1 MFAKALGFQVVASD
15 AAERAAVVA
24 RALIANSSVRLRRE
38 DALGLF
44 REPRHDGA
52 AVAARHVGRAFTSEQ
67 AEWIDRALAHA
78 RWHGEP
84 RRSLLQLLVVKLLLR
99 LYPMSLP
106 SATDAAAAA
115 QGDFDRVS
123 PRRLGHYLRARQQL
137 TLSAVWKVAQDVN
150 AGVFGGRGTAQ
161 RGDAR
166 EVIAATEADILY
178 LDPPYA
184 GTTRYENAYAVID
197 ELLDDRPP
205 AGRAPTLDQLL
216 TAADHVPLVVLSYG
230 GPTTTLTDLEAQVER
245 HRPVLRALAVP
256 YAHLRSI
263 ATKEKTDGNHE
274 FLIVAGR

>member
-1 MFAKALGFQVVASD
+1 MAPVWPLATSVAPSPPSRPSGST
-15 AAERAAVVA
+15 ARSRTRAGTV
-24 RALIANSSVRLRRE
+24 S
-38 DALGLF
+38 
-44 REPRHDGA
+44 PGA
-52 AVAARHVGRAFTSEQ
+52 ACS
-67 AEWIDRALAHA
+67 
-78 RWHGEP
+78 
-84 RRSLLQLLVVKLLLR
+84 QLLVVKLVLR

-137 TLSAVWKVAQDVN
+137 TMSAVWKVAQDVN

-166 EVIAATEADILY
+166 DVIAATEADVLY
-178 LDPPYA
+178 LDPPYV
-184 GTTRYENAYAVID
+184 GTTRYEKAYAVID
-197 ELLDDRPP
+197 ELLDDRAL

-230 GPTTTLTDLEAQVER
+230 GSTTTLTDLEAQVER

-256 YAHLRSI
+256 YPHLHSV
-263 ATKEKTDGNHE
+263 ATKEKADANHE
-274 FLIVAGR
+274 LLIVAGR